1 MGRVGSC
8 YDNARME
15 SFFATL
21 KKELIYTLPLTQ
33 LSREEVRRLI
43 FRWIECDYNRLRP
56 HSGNEG
62 DLPPLEKR
70 RAYCAQTRA
79 A

>member
-1 MGRVGSC
+1 
-8 YDNARME
+8 ME

-21 KKELIYTLPLTQ
+21 KKELIYALPLTQ
-33 LSREEVRRLI
+33 MGREEVKRLI
-43 FRWIECDYNRLRP
+43 FRWIEYDYNRMRP

-70 RAYCAQTRA
+70 RAYCAKIRA